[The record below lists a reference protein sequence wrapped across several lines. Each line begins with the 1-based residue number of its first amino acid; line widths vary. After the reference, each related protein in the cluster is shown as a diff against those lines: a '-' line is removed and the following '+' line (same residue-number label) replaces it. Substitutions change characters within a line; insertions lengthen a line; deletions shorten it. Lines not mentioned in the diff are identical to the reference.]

1 MLEQHIEQ
9 ALPSLPGRELKGS
22 IACSSSCEQ
31 CAWENPMGSHGVPIV
46 PTLPGLVVCWWK
58 HRALASANACLNST
72 TLASAVMA
80 QDSGCA
86 GLTHS
91 CNQGCRCTVQLK
103 TPRVCA
109 VHRGHQPVLL
119 LLASDVSL
127 PLPSPIPLPT
137 HFSMPLGREFLALL
151 RPCPRKRICVIC
163 LPRGPS
169 DCLSPHPPGGRLSHD
184 DHGLD
189 AARPHARVCALQPAI
204 VTS

>member
-1 MLEQHIEQ
+1 MEQHIEQ
-9 ALPSLPGRELKGS
+9 ALPSLPCRELKGS

-91 CNQGCRCTVQLK
+91 CNQGCRCTVQLE

-109 VHRGHQPVLL
+109 VHRGHRPVLL

-137 HFSMPLGREFLALL
+137 HFSMPLGGSSWRSCAPALANAYVLYAYHEGHL
-151 RPCPRKRICVIC
+151 IVCPPTPQGGDSRTTITVSTPLARMLECVLC
-163 LPRGPS
+163 SLPS
-169 DCLSPHPPGGRLSHD
+169 
-184 DHGLD
+184 
-189 AARPHARVCALQPAI
+189 
-204 VTS
+204 